1 MRRLLYAYPR
11 AWRERYGD
19 ELLALLEAEPLTWRE
34 RVDVLRSGLG
44 ERLRGSGRP
53 PLRVLWAWSLF
64 VVGGMGFQKTS
75 EHWQVVVPAGD
86 RAVPT
91 VAFDVVQAA
100 AVLGTVAV
108 LAAVALAL
116 PAFLRDLRTGGWPA
130 LRRPLLTATAATAVA
145 IGDLAAVA
153 LDHDLVAAVVFVAF
167 ALVSLFA
174 WTHAAAVAARRLPPV
189 RAHSHLAL
197 LVTGTMVTMTVAA
210 AVWLASVS
218 GHAPS
223 FAGTAHV
230 AVVATF
236 MLAGLAVAAS
246 GAAGSLRRS

>member
-1 MRRLLYAYPR
+1 MTRLLRAYPR

-19 ELLALLEAEPLTWRE
+19 ELLALLEAEPLTWRV
-34 RVDVLRSGLG
+34 RGDVLRAGLC
-44 ERLRGSGRP
+44 ERLRGSGRG

-75 EHWQVVVPAGD
+75 EHWQVVVPAGA
-86 RAVPT
+86 RTVPT
-91 VAFDVVQAA
+91 AAFAVVQAA
-100 AVLGTVAV
+100 AALGTVAV

-130 LRRPLLTATAATAVA
+130 LRRPLLVASSATAAATGALV
-145 IGDLAAVA
+145 AVA
-153 LDHDLVAAVVFVAF
+153 LDHDRIAAVCFVAF
-167 ALVSLFA
+167 SLVSLFA
-174 WTHAAAVAARRLPPV
+174 WTHAAAVAARRLPPI

-197 LVTGTMVTMTVAA
+197 LVTGTMVAMTAAA
-210 AVWLASVS
+210 AVWLVSVS

-223 FAGTAHV
+223 FAGTVHV

-236 MLAGLAVAAS
+236 MLAGLGLAAS
-246 GAAGSLRRS
+246 GAGGTLHRP